1 MGSGKSTLAKKLRD
15 KYDIVE
21 GTDLGEVV
29 EGKWVTPPKEER
41 VRLGKEKEKRL
52 IEAHRAG
59 KRVLL
64 EGVPPGIEHYPDV
77 ISEADR
83 MVTMDPGYL
92 TRMLRLVGRSFDRGT
107 SLTSD
112 IPFAL
117 RYGDKE
123 VKSLERL
130 RELIADQHTVESS
143 EEAEKL
149 LEAVLSKKASVTVPY
164 KLLLEAN
171 QDPFLR
177 GYVHPRSKERVR
189 APIIHEG
196 EIVGFYSPRVNEGTG
211 RHRVGA
217 IYVKPEHRGKG
228 LASRAI
234 SDYAG
239 DRPANAFVGADNE
252 ASRRAF
258 LAAGF
263 VEGEYD
269 SRQDGHWFYKGAK
282 TNVLR
287 EALSKKSSV
296 TKEDI
301 HNLADDLNIPWDD
314 DPDFMDYSERVTGKT
329 CLDKMTPSELE
340 DLKKSLK
347 GRAKTAKLTHP
358 EQRLK
363 ERTGL
368 PLSAYTKL
376 KKALKSKGFK
386 TPKGVHHFKLD
397 GEGYAVVKNVKGKPV
412 ISSFLT
418 RHMAPPGQDLTARV
432 GKELIEKSL
441 RGKGRLKS
449 GSAEEFAPGIP
460 ADRKTHDLPTTK
472 AKWRLAVQ
480 LHKANKAGPHWDL
493 RLVDPESGHAHS
505 WAVPKRE
512 WPTAKKRLRLAI
524 MQPTHTADYSTW
536 QGTIPE
542 GTYGAGD
549 VELLR
554 DEETDV
560 DVSPDV
566 VRFNVPGVGPMVMHR
581 GEGDQWKLLLGR
593 TGTQGGT

>member
-1 MGSGKSTLAKKLRD
+1 MALDVVTGQMGSGKSTLAKKLRD

-21 GTDLGEVV
+21 GTDLGSVV
-29 EGKWVTPPKEER
+29 GDTWEEPKSEDKP
-41 VRLGKEKEKRL
+41 RLRQEKSDRL
-52 IEAHRAG
+52 LGAHRAG
-59 KRVLL
+59 KRVLV
-64 EGVPPGIEHYPDV
+64 EGYPPGIERIPG
-77 ISEADR
+77 ITEEAER
-83 MVTMDPGYL
+83 LMVLDPGLL
-92 TRMLRLVGRSFDRGT
+92 TRLWRVAGRSRERGT
-107 SLTSD
+107 SMLD
-112 IPFAL
+112 DVPFAL
-117 RYGDKE
+117 SIRE
-123 VKSLERL
+123 REQESLDRL

-149 LEAVLSKKASVTVPY
+149 LEAALSKKA
-164 KLLLEAN
+164 
-171 QDPFLR
+171 
-177 GYVHPRSKERVR
+177 
-189 APIIHEG
+189 
-196 EIVGFYSPRVNEGTG
+196 
-211 RHRVGA
+211 
-217 IYVKPEHRGKG
+217 
-228 LASRAI
+228 
-234 SDYAG
+234 
-239 DRPANAFVGADNE
+239 
-252 ASRRAF
+252 
-258 LAAGF
+258 
-263 VEGEYD
+263 
-269 SRQDGHWFYKGAK
+269 
-282 TNVLR
+282 
-287 EALSKKSSV
+287 SV

-314 DPDFMDYSERVTGKT
+314 DPDFMDYSESVTGKT
-329 CLDKMTPSELE
+329 CLDKMTSPELE
-340 DLKKSLK
+340 KLKKSLK

-386 TPKGVHHFKLD
+386 TPRGVHHFKLD
-397 GEGYAVVKNVKGKPV
+397 GKGYAVIKNVKGKPV

-581 GEGDQWKLLLGR
+581 GEGNQWKLLLGR